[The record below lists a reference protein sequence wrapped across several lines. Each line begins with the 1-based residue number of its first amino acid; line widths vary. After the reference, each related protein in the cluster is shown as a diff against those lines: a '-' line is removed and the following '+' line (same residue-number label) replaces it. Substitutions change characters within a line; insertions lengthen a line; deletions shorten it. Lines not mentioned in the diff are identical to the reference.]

1 MKYFKILCLFSII
14 FHYKRHN
21 SVNTIIINKINLERK
36 NIMNSKGL
44 DYTLLTIAII
54 GAINWG
60 LVGFF
65 RLDLVAFLFGNMT
78 LLSRIIYAAVGICGL
93 YLISMFGRVRDIA
106 E

>member
-1 MKYFKILCLFSII
+1 MSISNIFQNKI
-14 FHYKRHN
+14 YN
-21 SVNTIIINKINLERK
+21 PGDTITINKINLERK

-44 DYTLLTIAII
+44 DYTILTIAII

-78 LLSRIIYAAVGICGL
+78 LLSRIVYAAVGICGL

>member
-1 MKYFKILCLFSII
+1 MS
-14 FHYKRHN
+14 
-21 SVNTIIINKINLERK
+21 
-36 NIMNSKGL
+36 SKAL
-44 DYTLLTIAII
+44 DYIILTLAIV

-78 LLSRIIYAAVGICGL
+78 WLSRIIYAAVGLCGL
-93 YLISMFGRVRDIA
+93 YLISMYGRVRDIA